1 MKKAMTVL
9 GIFIS
14 WVPLFLIITD
24 MSHTNS
30 SVPLS
35 WAEFRELP
43 NSGNEPSYW
52 RLAVDSASVDG
63 AEGSDSD
70 KKVEKD
76 GKDDEDQGQIR
87 LWDSI
92 LLG

>member
-14 WVPLFLIITD
+14 SVPLFLIITD

-30 SVPLS
+30 SVPVG
-35 WAEFRELP
+35 WAEFREPP
-43 NSGNEPSYW
+43 NSGNEPSYR
-52 RLAVDSASVDG
+52 RLAVNSASVDG
-63 AEGSDSD
+63 EEGSDSD
-70 KKVEKD
+70 KKDEKD
-76 GKDDEDQGQIR
+76 GKDDEDQGQFR